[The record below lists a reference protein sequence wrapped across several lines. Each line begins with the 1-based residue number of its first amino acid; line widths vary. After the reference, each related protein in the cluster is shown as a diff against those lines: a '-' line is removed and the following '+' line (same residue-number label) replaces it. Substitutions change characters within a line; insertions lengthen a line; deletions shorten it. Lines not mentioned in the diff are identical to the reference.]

1 MEGKMLR
8 IYITR
13 HGETEWNIE
22 KRMQGWNDSP
32 LTAKGIEDAIAL
44 GYRLKNVDLKCVYTS
59 PSGRAMKTSELIIG
73 NRDIAIIPE
82 ENLREIHLG
91 EWEGKTA
98 LELDKA
104 DKVNH
109 NAFWE
114 APHLYVPNNGESF
127 LDVRE
132 RISNILKRIIDENE
146 NGEIMIVTHA
156 VIVKTI
162 MSIFKGLE
170 VEKLW
175 EQPFIM
181 GTSLSVIEVES
192 EDVRV
197 LFEGDTSHITKYT

>member
-1 MEGKMLR
+1 MLR

-13 HGETEWNIE
+13 HGETEWNLE

-73 NRDIAIIPE
+73 NRDIAIIRE

-98 LELDKA
+98 FELDKA

-109 NAFWE
+109 KAFWE
-114 APHLYVPNNGESF
+114 APHLYVPNKGESF
-127 LDVRE
+127 FEVRK
-132 RISNILKRIIDENE
+132 RISDVLNRIINE
-146 NGEIMIVTHA
+146 NKNDEIMIVTHA

-175 EQPFIM
+175 EQPFIL
-181 GTSLSVIEVES
+181 GTSLSIVEIDSTCTRVI
-192 EDVRV
+192 
-197 LFEGDTSHITKYT
+197 LEGDITHINLY